1 MPLAREDD
9 KPQPR
14 IFTHSVKAEW
24 GRGTLLSEAEDKREI
39 LWEDDKVRNIHAS
52 HWDRLQEVDLSDEER
67 AKFDETLRA
76 RKVTADAASKRAAR
90 RSAAS
95 KSRGKKAPPVSWPIQ
110 LQIFDKLFPGG
121 FDDDKY
127 VSKERGTPP
136 GKPAVKA
143 GAALA
148 RARDLLSAERMK
160 DLCDAGREQEL
171 FRDMEQIT
179 STVKSMLHFTE
190 KARLT
195 EQSPQERARFVRGV
209 QDLLYG
215 EGSVAER
222 FDRLIAAVPA
232 EPRPSWTVLS
242 FFSGF
247 AQPSEHIIIR
257 PTFWLK
263 QASIVDK
270 TVPYDP
276 MPSGTAY
283 AAFLEVA
290 QTTFRRLK
298 AADYEP
304 RDLMDVYIFAWRTL
318 SPKVLKAHAPG
329 QSS

>member
-1 MPLAREDD
+1 MPLAREDE

-14 IFTHSVKAEW
+14 IFTHAVKEEW
-24 GRGTLLSEAEDKREI
+24 GRGTLLSEAENKREI

-52 HWDRLQEVDLSDEER
+52 HWDRLHEVELSDDEK

-95 KSRGKKAPPVSWPIQ
+95 KSRAKKKPPVSWPIQ
-110 LQIFDKLFPGG
+110 LQVFDKLFPGG
-121 FDDDKY
+121 FEDEKF
-127 VSKERGTPP
+127 VARERGIPP
-136 GKPAVKA
+136 GKPPVKA

-148 RARDLLSAERMK
+148 RAHDLLSAERMK

-171 FRDMEQIT
+171 FRDMEQIA

-195 EQSPQERARFVRGV
+195 EQSPEERARFVRGV

-215 EGSVAER
+215 EGTVTER
-222 FDRLIAAVPA
+222 FDRMVAAVPP

-247 AQPSEHIIIR
+247 ARPDEQIIIR

-276 MPSGTAY
+276 TPSGAAY

-290 QTTFRRLK
+290 QATFRRLTG
-298 AADYEP
+298 AGYNP

-318 SPKVLKAHAPG
+318 SPKALKAHAPG
-329 QSS
+329 QG